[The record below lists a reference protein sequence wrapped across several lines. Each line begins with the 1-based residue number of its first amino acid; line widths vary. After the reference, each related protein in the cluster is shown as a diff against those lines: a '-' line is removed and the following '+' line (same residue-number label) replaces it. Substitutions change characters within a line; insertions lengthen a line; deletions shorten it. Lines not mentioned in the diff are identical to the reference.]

1 MSGMLRGSNPSWKVP
16 AGTVLV
22 PWGAGEGF
30 ALAGKDVGAGA
41 GRGVEFWNTL
51 AGLGEA
57 LVAAK
62 VVPMGAV

>member
-1 MSGMLRGSNPSWKVP
+1 M
-16 AGTVLV
+16 
-22 PWGAGEGF
+22 

-41 GRGVEFWNTL
+41 GRGVEFWNTV

-57 LVAAK
+57 LVAAN